1 MFSSVITFLIYYHRI
16 YKVNMER
23 MDFELVEEIEKYSA
37 DMTEKGLEGLQD
49 VIAEES
55 ESEDPDEEFD
65 LVTLIL
71 DACALFRMI
80 ADEKKI
86 DLKVS
91 LPETLAFGGDRK
103 KMQRIVTNVL
113 ENALKYTPEQGTVA
127 VTATARDGKVQIVV
141 EDTGIGITEAD
152 LPHIFERFYRCD

>member
-1 MFSSVITFLIYYHRI
+1 
-16 YKVNMER
+16 MER